1 MHEKEIKKK
10 GVTGSLYDGSLQP
23 WRAATATVD
32 TNNPIERNTDS
43 NL

>member
-1 MHEKEIKKK
+1 MKKKLKKK

-23 WRAATATVD
+23 WRAATATVNN
-32 TNNPIERNTDS
+32 NNPIERNTDS